1 MRISSLIRP
10 ALFAVALALPASH
23 AASASPLGSVA
34 TSVAENPHVEK
45 VSCYRHRGYYSGY
58 GNGYYRGYGNGYYRG
73 YGNGYYGNYR
83 RYRDYGYDG
92 YSPSYRAYSYR
103 PKYYRDYGYRDYGY

>member
-1 MRISSLIRP
+1 MRISSLIKP
-10 ALFAVALALPASH
+10 ALLLAAMAFPASH
-23 AASASPLGSVA
+23 AASASPLGSIA
-34 TSVAENPHVEK
+34 TAVAENPHVEK

-58 GNGYYRGYGNGYYRG
+58 GNGYYRGDTYGNGYNRG
-73 YGNGYYGNYR
+73 YR

-92 YSPSYRAYSYR
+92 YRPSYRAYSYR